1 MTQQIGKEMQQ
12 HGNVIRKVNVPPYAT
27 LNLNSFFNL

>member
-1 MTQQIGKEMQQ
+1 MTQQKEMQQ
-12 HGNVIRKVNVPPYAT
+12 HGNVIRKVNFLFYAT